1 MSISGIS
8 LKSSLRLKNL
18 PAHRALAPIWQRKNL
33 WIYIKATTEN
43 SAPYKN
49 RMSKYII
56 EMSSAQTEAVR
67 WGFRW
72 WV

>member
-1 MSISGIS
+1 MSNSGIS

-18 PAHRALAPIWQRKNL
+18 SLHRALAPIWQRKNL
-33 WIYIKATTEN
+33 RIYIKATTEN

-56 EMSSAQTEAVR
+56 EISTAQTQAVR

-72 WV
+72 GV